1 MKTTRQKRICVLI
14 FTLIFVFS
22 FAISPFAVISTAL
35 ENEPYIWV
43 DDVVFENGEMIRV
56 PINIANNPGIIA
68 LLIRISYNTDMLE
81 LTEVENGTV
90 FNKSSA
96 VFSRDL
102 STNPYGISWEDGLSA
117 SNNTNNGILATLVF
131 RVKDD
136 SIANKSEVTVT
147 VDEDSTFDTDLNSV
161 FFETISGVVS
171 ECVLWAKNG
180 AVVDHPMRII
190 YGLNCGLES
199 LQDYVYTNDENS
211 FKSSS
216 DNLGI
221 WGTGSVIQLLKNEEM
236 LEEYTIV
243 IFGDVNGD
251 GWYDGQDAVTVSMI
265 AGGMLTR
272 EQVGEAVWM
281 AADCNHDGV
290 IDQADVELLNQAG
303 VLLSN
308 VDQTKSTDELIETS
322 SEYIEYLNLI
332 DQQTDADSEETPDN
346 TEATEDNEDPTKLN
360 LWNIIVKY
368 FVELIKK
375 FLSVIKVF

>member
-1 MKTTRQKRICVLI
+1 MKTARRKWIFVLI
-14 FTLIFVFS
+14 FTLIFVFNFS
-22 FAISPFAVISTAL
+22 ISPFTVISTAL

-43 DDVVFENGEMIRV
+43 NDVVFENGEMIRV

-68 LLIRISYNTDMLE
+68 LLIRISYNAEMLE
-81 LTEVENGTV
+81 LTSVENGTV

-131 RVKDD
+131 RVKDE
-136 SIANKSEVTVT
+136 STENRSEVAVT
-147 VDEDSTFDTDLNSV
+147 IEEDSTFDTELNPVS
-161 FFETISGVVS
+161 FETSSGLVS

-199 LQDYVYTNDENS
+199 LQDYVYTNDDIS
-211 FKSSS
+211 FNSSS
-216 DNLGI
+216 NNLRI
-221 WGTGSVIQLLKNEEM
+221 WGTGSNIQLLKNEEM

-290 IDQADVELLNQAG
+290 IDQADVDLLNQAG
-303 VLLSN
+303 VLLSS
-308 VDQTKSTDELIETS
+308 VDQTKSTDELLETS
-322 SEYIEYLNLI
+322 AEYVEYLNLI
-332 DQQTDADSEETPDN
+332 DQQTDADSDEAPEDN
-346 TEATEDNEDPTKLN
+346 TEENQDSLELS

-368 FVELIKK
+368 FIALIKK
-375 FLSVIKVF
+375 IASVIKVF